1 MTRLESGVVDLAK
14 AWVPVEEVVGSALD
28 RLSAQI
34 GPREIKVELPAKLP
48 MVQADPVLL
57 EQVVINLVENAL
69 KFTPAETPIEIK
81 AWATERALTLLVADH
96 GPGIPEGQEEH
107 IFEKLVRFP
116 QGDARPG
123 AGLGLAICMGVVQA
137 HGGKILASNRPSGG
151 AQFMISLPLGQRPA
165 APPTEE

>member
-1 MTRLESGVVDLAK
+1 
-14 AWVPVEEVVGSALD
+14 
-28 RLSAQI
+28 
-34 GPREIKVELPAKLP
+34 

-116 QGDARPG
+116 QGEARPG

-137 HGGKILASNRPSGG
+137 HGGKILASNRAAGG
-151 AQFMISLPLGQRPA
+151 AQFLVSLPLGKHPP
-165 APPTEE
+165 APPAEE